1 MSCISTKID
10 NGPAW
15 GNFVIDLFQLNIR
28 EEFFTADKL
37 HKPLCN
43 NAKVLGEMGSLWSYE
58 GSTERIRMHMR

>member
-15 GNFVIDLFQLNIR
+15 GNFVIDLFQLNLR

-43 NAKVLGEMGSLWSYE
+43 NAKVLGEMGSPWS
-58 GSTERIRMHMR
+58 